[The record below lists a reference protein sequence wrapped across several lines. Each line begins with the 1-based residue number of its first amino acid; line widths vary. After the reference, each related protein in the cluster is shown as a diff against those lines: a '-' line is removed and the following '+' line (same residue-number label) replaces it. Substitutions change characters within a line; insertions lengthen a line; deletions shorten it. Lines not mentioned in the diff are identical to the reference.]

1 MRRAVPAWV
10 AVLPL
15 VALAGC
21 ASGGGAATSTVEL
34 TRIGEA
40 VQVTDNEVR
49 ARECEFV
56 SDLTV
61 RSADPSDDDALR
73 MLRNDAGAA
82 GANLVLL
89 VMEGRTTV
97 ARAEGYLCADE

>member
-1 MRRAVPAWV
+1 MRRAVPAFLAFV
-10 AVLPL
+10 PFAL
-15 VALAGC
+15 VSCAGV
-21 ASGGGAATSTVEL
+21 GGAATSSVEL

-56 SDLTV
+56 SDLSV
-61 RSADPSDDDALR
+61 RSPDPSDEGALR
-73 MLRNDAGAA
+73 ALRNEAGAA

-97 ARAEGYLCADE
+97 GRAEGYLCADE